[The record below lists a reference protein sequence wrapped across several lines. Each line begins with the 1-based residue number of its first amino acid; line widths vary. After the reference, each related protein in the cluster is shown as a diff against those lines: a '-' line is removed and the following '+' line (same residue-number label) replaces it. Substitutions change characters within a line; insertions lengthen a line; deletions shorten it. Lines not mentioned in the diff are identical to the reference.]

1 MRTCAISLRG
11 QHQGSAGLEV
21 GRTAAGL
28 SHAHEEVHHSRAHT
42 LILTQSAELHTIH
55 TTRVYRKTSMSH
67 ASSPGLVCGARTLCA
82 VYAGTARCGMGRQD
96 SGVVELRV
104 RGATVLP

>member
-1 MRTCAISLRG
+1 MCHLT
-11 QHQGSAGLEV
+11 QGSASGQRE
-21 GRTAAGL
+21 AG
-28 SHAHEEVHHSRAHT
+28 SGKNRSRAVTRARRGASLSCTHSNT
-42 LILTQSAELHTIH
+42 NTICYLQNCTIH